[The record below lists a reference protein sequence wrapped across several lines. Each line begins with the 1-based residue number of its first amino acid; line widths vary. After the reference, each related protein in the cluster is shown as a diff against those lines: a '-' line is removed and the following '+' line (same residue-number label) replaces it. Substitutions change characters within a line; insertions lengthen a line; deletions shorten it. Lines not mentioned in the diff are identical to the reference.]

1 MKKDRLVGFF
11 DGVIAII
18 ITVLVLELPKIKG
31 TTLAAVWENRVNYF
45 AYITTFTLFVIFW
58 DTHHMIF
65 DKVEKINSKI
75 VKIQMLLLFLNTLF
89 PYITLWV
96 SENPYSYLVECV
108 YIFFLLGEN
117 IIYSWLCNE
126 LVKADP
132 KNIKLK
138 KTVISLKRHKIT
150 TILQISSFLIGLFN
164 PMLMLIIG
172 FISLS
177 IWYIPM
183 PKLKKRNFKKH

>member
-1 MKKDRLVGFF
+1 M
-11 DGVIAII
+11 
-18 ITVLVLELPKIKG
+18 ELPKIKG
-31 TTLAAVWENRVNYF
+31 TTLEAVWENRVHYF
-45 AYITTFTLFVIFW
+45 AYITTFILFVIFW

-65 DKVEKINSKI
+65 DKVKKINSKI

-126 LVKADP
+126 LVKRRLGEYKA
-132 KNIKLK
+132 KENGNK
-138 KTVISLKRHKIT
+138 S
-150 TILQISSFLIGLFN
+150 
-164 PMLMLIIG
+164 
-172 FISLS
+172 
-177 IWYIPM
+177 
-183 PKLKKRNFKKH
+183 

>member
-31 TTLAAVWENRVNYF
+31 TTLAAIWENRVHYF
-45 AYITTFTLFVIFW
+45 AYITTFILFVIFW

-117 IIYSWLCNE
+117 IIYSWLCDE

-138 KTVISLKRHKIT
+138 KTVISLKRHNFT
-150 TILQISSFLIGLFN
+150 NFFFYN
-164 PMLMLIIG
+164 R
-172 FISLS
+172 FI
-177 IWYIPM
+177 
-183 PKLKKRNFKKH
+183 